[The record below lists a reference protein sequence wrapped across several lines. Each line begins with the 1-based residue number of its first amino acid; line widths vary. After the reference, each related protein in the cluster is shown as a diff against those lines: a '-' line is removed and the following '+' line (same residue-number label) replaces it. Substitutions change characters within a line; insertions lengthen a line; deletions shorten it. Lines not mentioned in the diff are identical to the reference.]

1 MPGVHSSRILLP
13 VGTMRT
19 RPRFRSLGHLLVP
32 VLLIVCVLSGGLGW
46 LAWQVLK
53 QDRALENQRIL
64 DRLGTGAD
72 LAGTA
77 LLRRLVEVEELLARI
92 DTAPETQWGAV
103 ASQIADA
110 SAGDAVVVVFRQERV
125 DAFPRAGLL
134 YYPVVP
140 GSTEAPRDRFAEGET
155 LEFRQ
160 RSYPAAITFFRKA
173 AREADP
179 ATRAGALV
187 RLARTLRKANRHLEA
202 LVAYDELAAIAAA
215 SPGDPP
221 VRLAGVPV
229 DLMARQARCALFDEL
244 EGGQQARSEAALLLA
259 DLQRRRW
266 QLTESVYRFYADDA
280 LQRSRTPSPPDAI
293 EPDALTASVQSLW
306 TEWRDTAG
314 PVDRLSG
321 RRSAWAREQPVLLVS
336 RAGPDRLVAFAATPA
351 FLERQWLAGLRP
363 ALERLNVQVALA
375 DANNRPVYRTAAER
389 PPFRVVRSPAET
401 ELPWTLHVSSANPDA
416 ELAQISARR
425 RFVLAGLVLLIALLA
440 GAGYVTARAV
450 ARELYV
456 ARLQSDFV
464 SAVSHEFRTPLAS
477 LRQLSELLADG
488 RVATEERRQQYYEG
502 LRHESER
509 LHRLVENLLDFGRME
524 AGAREYHFETIDA
537 AALARSVADEFGQE
551 VAERGYRVEIA
562 GDGRPAPVHA
572 DREALARAVWNL
584 LDNAVKYSPKV
595 KTVWIDA
602 RADGNDARIEVRDQ
616 GAGIAR
622 EEQHRIFDKFVRGA
636 SAAAGGIKGTG
647 LGLAMV
653 RHIVRAHGG
662 TVGVASEPGRG
673 STFTIALPALGERD
687 SETCRAAL

>member
-1 MPGVHSSRILLP
+1 MRIRSRI
-13 VGTMRT
+13 
-19 RPRFRSLGHLLVP
+19 RSLGHLLVP
-32 VLLIVCVLSGGLGW
+32 ALLIVCVLSGGLGW
-46 LAWQVLK
+46 LAWRVLE

-64 DRLGTGAD
+64 DRLGSGAE
-72 LAGTA
+72 LASTA
-77 LLRRLVEVEELLARI
+77 LLRRLVEVEDLLARI
-92 DTAPETQWGAV
+92 DTAPETQWTAV
-103 ASQIADA
+103 ASPIADA

-140 GSTEAPRDRFAEGET
+140 GSTEASRDRFAEGET

-160 RSYPAAITFFRKA
+160 RNYPAAIAFFRKA
-173 AREADP
+173 TRDADP

-202 LVAYDELAAIAAA
+202 LVAYDELAAIAAV

-221 VRLAGVPV
+221 VRLAGVPA
-229 DLMARQARCALFDEL
+229 DLMARQARCALFEEL
-244 EGGQQARSEAALLLA
+244 ERRDQARSAAAELLA

-266 QLTESVYRFYADDA
+266 QLTESVYRFYMDDA
-280 LQRSRTPSPPDAI
+280 GRRSGTPSSPDAL
-293 EPDALTASVQSLW
+293 EPDALASSVQSLW
-306 TEWRDTAG
+306 VEWRDAAG
-314 PVDRLSG
+314 RADHLSG
-321 RRSAWAREQPVLLVS
+321 RRSTWAREQPVLLVS
-336 RAGPDRLVAFAATPA
+336 RSGPDRLVAFAATPA

-375 DANNRPVYRTAAER
+375 DANNRPVYRTGAER
-389 PPFRVVRSPAET
+389 PPFRIVRSPAET
-401 ELPWTLHVSSANPDA
+401 ELPWTLHVSTANLDA

-425 RFVLAGLVLLIALLA
+425 RFVLVGLVLTIALLA

-450 ARELYV
+450 ARELAV

-488 RVATEERRQQYYEG
+488 RVPTEERRQQYYEG

-537 AALARSVADEFGQE
+537 AALVRSVAGEFAQE

-562 GDGRPAPVHA
+562 GGEDAVPVRA

-584 LDNAVKYSPKV
+584 LDNAVKYSPTV
-595 KTVWIDA
+595 KSVWIATRSEAGRVTID
-602 RADGNDARIEVRDQ
+602 VRDE
-616 GAGIAR
+616 GVGITR
-622 EEQHRIFDKFVRGA
+622 DQQRRIFDKFVRGA
-636 SAAAGGIKGTG
+636 GAASAGVKGTG
-647 LGLAMV
+647 LGLSMV
-653 RHIVRAHGG
+653 RHIVRAHDG
-662 TVGVASEPGRG
+662 TITVASEPGRG
-673 STFTIALPALGERD
+673 STFTIGLPAVVAGNATKR
-687 SETCRAAL
+687 SGA